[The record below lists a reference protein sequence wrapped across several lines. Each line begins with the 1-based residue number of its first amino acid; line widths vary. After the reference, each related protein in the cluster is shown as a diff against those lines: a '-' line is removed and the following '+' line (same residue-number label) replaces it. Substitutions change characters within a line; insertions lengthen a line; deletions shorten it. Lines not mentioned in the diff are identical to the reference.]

1 MSERSERMK
10 VASDALL
17 AMPIEMDVPTPLED
31 AVEQM
36 TDSWIDDGQYSA
48 QTVFDLRDALRE
60 AIIILKANKENI
72 GNERAGMISKE
83 AEKVFIKDIRKG
95 DA

>member
-1 MSERSERMK
+1 MK

-36 TDSWIDDGQYSA
+36 TDSWIDDGQYCG

-60 AIIILKANKENI
+60 ALIILKANAALRRGEPVASN
-72 GNERAGMISKE
+72 GVL
-83 AEKVFIKDIRKG
+83 AEESTTKG
-95 DA
+95 E